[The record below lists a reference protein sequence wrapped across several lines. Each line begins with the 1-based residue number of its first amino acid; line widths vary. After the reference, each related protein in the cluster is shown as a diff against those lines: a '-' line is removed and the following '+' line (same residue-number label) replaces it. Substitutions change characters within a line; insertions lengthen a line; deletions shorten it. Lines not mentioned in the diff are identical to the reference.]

1 MNPSD
6 VGIPKSLKEA
16 GVKEED
22 IEIMSINALKDGNA
36 FSNPRKGNE
45 KDIAEI
51 FRAAM

>member
-1 MNPSD
+1 
-6 VGIPKSLKEA
+6 
-16 GVKEED
+16 
-22 IEIMSINALKDGNA
+22 MSINALKDGNA